1 MNNLD
6 EVNFRLTPFKYNSL
20 LIDHNNNN
28 DDNSNNIDGGHTKIK
43 QTFSE
48 DSNDSI
54 SDESELNELSDQ
66 IFIDLFSN
74 DLDEESRYLFESI
87 IVDF

>member
-1 MNNLD
+1 M
-6 EVNFRLTPFKYNSL
+6 
-20 LIDHNNNN
+20 
-28 DDNSNNIDGGHTKIK
+28 DGSHTTK

>member
-1 MNNLD
+1 M
-6 EVNFRLTPFKYNSL
+6 
-20 LIDHNNNN
+20 
-28 DDNSNNIDGGHTKIK
+28 DGGHTKAK
-43 QTFSE
+43 QTLSE
-48 DSNDSI
+48 DSSDSI